1 MSISGANAQPGLTD
15 HRSARVTERK
25 SGRDANKSQQQS
37 ATEVS
42 GLEVRC
48 ARGEPCPELT
58 DRLVAADRS
67 AVDGFPEI
75 ADVLRRAAARYAEL
89 HNYGQGGIDEDGCS

>member
-1 MSISGANAQPGLTD
+1 
-15 HRSARVTERK
+15 
-25 SGRDANKSQQQS
+25 
-37 ATEVS
+37 
-42 GLEVRC
+42 
-48 ARGEPCPELT
+48 
-58 DRLVAADRS
+58 VAADRS